1 MIGAVAYF
9 HQCPLYMGA
18 RLGDGL
24 DHAFRM
30 TLDTIWGH
38 FVDGGFRH
46 DSAWYCY
53 GPYLTLQLAHA
64 FLLIG
69 DTTRMDQ
76 LLGWSVGNAGYA
88 KINRNPGGQ
97 EDYWEV
103 ALGAWN
109 EQHWYPIAKDFGEL
123 PNR

>member
-1 MIGAVAYF
+1 
-9 HQCPLYMGA
+9 
-18 RLGDGL
+18 
-24 DHAFRM
+24 M
-30 TLDTIWGH
+30 TLPGTAMDLI
-38 FVDGGFRH
+38 
-46 DSAWYCY
+46 
-53 GPYLTLQLAHA
+53 LQLAHA

-76 LLGWSVGNAGYA
+76 LLGWSVGNAVYA

-109 EQHWYPIAKDFGEL
+109 EQHWYPIAKEFGEL
-123 PNR
+123 PNLWWYMGEIPHGWACAELMLPVRDILFFEAAEDSDPHIFLADSHL